1 MKIRAFLMS
10 KEEKSLGYSKD
21 VYDKASSELENRRF
35 KAEREYAA
43 RKEEI
48 FAKFPRI
55 KEIENELSNTYSKV
69 ARAVFTDKPDARKQ
83 LEQIKQ
89 NSLKL
94 QVEQKQI
101 LINGNYPADYLTVK
115 YHCRDCKD
123 TGYID
128 GKMCSCMKTLLRETA
143 YQKLNSSSPL
153 SLSDF
158 SSFSLDYYSDAP
170 LADKNFSPRSRMS
183 QIFEYCKKYAENF
196 TANSKSL
203 LFQGEPGLGKTHLS
217 LAIATVAIN
226 KGYGVIYISAPTA
239 VSALEK
245 ERFSRNEQ
253 GSETEKM
260 LVDCDLLILDDLGT
274 EFITAF
280 STSKIYDIINTR
292 FMLNKPIII
301 STNYTMTELE
311 KNYSIRLVSR
321 IIGETDRITFVGED
335 IRQLKQKNK
344 MKKR

>member
-1 MKIRAFLMS
+1 M
-10 KEEKSLGYSKD
+10 GYTKD
-21 VYDKASSELENRRF
+21 VYDKANSELENRRF
-35 KAEREYAA
+35 TAEREYAA
-43 RKEEI
+43 RKDEV
-48 FAKFPRI
+48 FVKLPRI
-55 KEIENELSNTYSKV
+55 KEIEYELSNIYSKV
-69 ARAVFTDKPDARKQ
+69 AKAVLTDKTDARSR

-94 QVEQKQI
+94 QNEEKQI
-101 LINGNYPADYLTVK
+101 LTNANYPADYLSIK
-115 YHCRDCKD
+115 YHCRHCKD

-153 SLSDF
+153 SLSNF
-158 SSFSLDYYSDAP
+158 SSFSLEYYSDTP
-170 LADKNFSPRSRMS
+170 LPDKNFSARSRMS
-183 QIFEYCKKYAENF
+183 QILEYCKKYAEDF
-196 TANSKSL
+196 STDSSSL

-217 LAIATVAIN
+217 LAIATVAIS

-245 ERFSRNEQ
+245 ERFSRGEQ
-253 GSETEKM
+253 NSETEKM

-274 EFITAF
+274 EFITTF

-301 STNYTMTELE
+301 STNYTMKELE
-311 KNYSIRLVSR
+311 KNYSIRFVSR

-344 MKKR
+344 TKKR